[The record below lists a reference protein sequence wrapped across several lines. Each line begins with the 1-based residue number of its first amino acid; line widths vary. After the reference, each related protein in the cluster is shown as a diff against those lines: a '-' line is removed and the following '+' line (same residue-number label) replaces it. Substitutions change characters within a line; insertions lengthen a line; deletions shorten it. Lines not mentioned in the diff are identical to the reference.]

1 MDKTSEEDVKILIDN
16 KVLYDPV
23 AHMITPDRNG
33 GENYPLAVPA
43 SMCLRYLLKKQGE
56 LVTHQELLN
65 HVWTSRGM
73 HVSASTLYQN
83 ISLIRK
89 TLFRAG
95 VQKEIVKTLPK
106 RGFIVPADV
115 LLYVNKNK
123 VQAKTGLNH
132 ESNVVHAEPQ
142 IGYRG
147 KLLTF
152 IKRYSFYIIVYL
164 ILFILLLTFPKNEE
178 KISFDNYKSFMD
190 IDDCHIYRN
199 ITIRDDDFY
208 KKFIALHKLQCDSRK
223 WWYITNYPPS
233 ERFSV
238 IACISPIN
246 LQSGVKPRCTSSYYM
261 N

>member
-1 MDKTSEEDVKILIDN
+1 MNATSEEYVKILIDN
-16 KVLYDPV
+16 NVLYDPV
-23 AHMITPDRNG
+23 AHMITPDRSG

-65 HVWTSRGM
+65 HVWTARGM
-73 HVSASTLYQN
+73 NVSASTLYQN

-115 LLYVNKNK
+115 LLYLYKNEDQVN
-123 VQAKTGLNH
+123 TGLNH
-132 ESNVVHAEPQ
+132 DSDAVHEKPQ
-142 IGYRG
+142 IECRG
-147 KLLTF
+147 KLITF
-152 IKRYSFYIIVYL
+152 LKCYSFMIIAYI
-164 ILFILLLTFPKNEE
+164 ILFILLLIFPTNEE
-178 KISFDNYKSFMD
+178 KMSFDNYNSFMD

-199 ITIRDDDFY
+199 VTIRNDDFY
-208 KKFIALHKLQCDSRK
+208 KNFIKSHKLQCDSRK
-223 WWYITNYPPS
+223 WWYMTNYPPS

-238 IACISPIN
+238 IECISPIN
-246 LQSGVKPRCTSSYYM
+246 LQPGVKPKCTSSYYM
-261 N
+261 H